1 VLSESF
7 ARVFAT
13 TVLTSTI
20 AVATI
25 SGCGTGSDNEGSD
38 AGNGSKVAAPHRID
52 LNGPS
57 SSFVQANSERGSG
70 TPAYSYCGTVAAPGP
85 SGTGSSF
92 RSDVEYFFD
101 IGVRDGSTWTCSAA
115 TDFFLAFFTSP
126 PPPPAVRNDDPVNFD
141 GKRCYYSSFV
151 DPGFLCVSDQ
161 DDAIAVAV

>member
-1 VLSESF
+1 MLSESF

-13 TVLTSTI
+13 AVVTTI
-20 AVATI
+20 AVAAI
-25 SGCGTGSDNEGSD
+25 SGCATGSGGEAFD
-38 AGNGSKVAAPHRID
+38 AGNGNKIAAPHRID

-85 SGTGSSF
+85 SGTNSNF

-126 PPPPAVRNDDPVNFD
+126 PPPPTRSDAPVDFD
-141 GKRCYYSSFV
+141 SKRCYYSSFV
-151 DPGFLCVSDQ
+151 TGFWCVSDQ